1 MDLWIVLSVAAAAA
15 QTLRFMVQKQLR
27 TTGLSTAGATYARFV
42 YSAPL
47 VLVLILA
54 YAATTGQAPPATGA
68 RFWLFALGGAVTQVI
83 ATMCVVAL
91 FAHRNFAVGITFK
104 KTEVILTAVAGLVIL
119 GDAVSP
125 LGWAALGVGLAGV
138 LLLSDAPGA
147 VGGRSRFLNR
157 AAGLGLLSGV
167 CFALSAVGYRGA
179 TLALEIDDL
188 VLRAGW
194 TLAMVTA
201 SQAVGMTLWL
211 LWREAGQVGAVLRS
225 WRTAGVVGLFSM
237 IGSFCWFAAFSLQ
250 SAAYVFAVGQIE
262 LIFSLAVSVLVFRE
276 IVTRRELWGMGLLTV
291 SILVIAVTG

>member
-1 MDLWIVLSVAAAAA
+1 MELWIILSVAAAAV
-15 QTLRFMVQKQLR
+15 QTLRFMVQKQLK
-27 TTGLSTAGATYARFV
+27 TAGLSTAGATYARFV

-54 YAATTGQAPPATGA
+54 YAAASGQALPATGA
-68 RFWLFALGGAVTQVI
+68 RFWLFALGGAFMQVV

-119 GDAVSP
+119 GDTVSP
-125 LGWAALGVGLAGV
+125 VGWVALAIGLLGV
-138 LLLSDAPGA
+138 LLLSDVPGGA
-147 VGGRSRFLNR
+147 VGLSRFANR
-157 AAGLGLLSGV
+157 AVALGIASGI

-179 TLALEIDDL
+179 TLALDTDDL
-188 VLRAGW
+188 ALRAGW
-194 TLAMVTA
+194 TLALVSV

-211 LWREAGQVGAVLRS
+211 MWREKGQVEAVLRS
-225 WRTAGVVGLFSM
+225 WRTAGAVGLFSM
-237 IGSFCWFAAFSLQ
+237 VGSFCWFAAFSLQ

-276 IVTRRELWGMGLLTV
+276 IVTRRELWGMALLTV
-291 SILVIAVTG
+291 SIVVIAFRG

>member
-1 MDLWIVLSVAAAAA
+1 MELWIILSVAAAAV
-15 QTLRFMVQKQLR
+15 QTLRFMVQKQLK
-27 TTGLSTAGATYARFV
+27 TAGLSTAGATYARFV

-54 YAATTGQAPPATGA
+54 YAAASGQALPATGA
-68 RFWLFALGGAVTQVI
+68 RFWLFALGGAFMQVV

-119 GDAVSP
+119 GDTVSP
-125 LGWAALGVGLAGV
+125 VGWVALGIGLLGV
-138 LLLSDAPGA
+138 LLLSDVPGGA
-147 VGGRSRFLNR
+147 VGLSRFANR
-157 AAGLGLLSGV
+157 AVALGLASGL

-179 TLALEIDDL
+179 TLALDTDDL
-188 VLRAGW
+188 ALRAGW
-194 TLAMVTA
+194 TLALVSV

-211 LWREAGQVGAVLRS
+211 MWREKGQVEAVLRS
-225 WRTAGVVGLFSM
+225 WRTAGAVGLFSM
-237 IGSFCWFAAFSLQ
+237 VGSFCWFAAFSLQ

-276 IVTRRELWGMGLLTV
+276 IVTRRELWGMALLTV
-291 SILVIAVTG
+291 SIVVIAFRG

>member
-54 YAATTGQAPPATGA
+54 YAGTTGQAPPATGA
-68 RFWLFALGGAVTQVI
+68 RFWVFAFGGAVMQVV

-119 GDAVSP
+119 GDVVSP

-138 LLLSDAPGA
+138 LLLSDTPGA

-179 TLALEIDDL
+179 TLALATDDL

-225 WRTAGVVGLFSM
+225 WRTAGAVGLFSM

-262 LIFSLAVSVLVFRE
+262 LIFSLAVSVFVFRE